1 MISALLRE
9 SGEGIA
15 AILRNCREMADFKK
29 LRVWK
34 KAHAL
39 ALCAHQAALTIR
51 GSQHASL
58 RSQIIRASMSIPA
71 NIVEGREQKS
81 EAEFGRFLRY
91 ALGST
96 SELEYHLIIARDIK
110 VIDSAHF
117 VGVVTPLRE
126 VRMMLYGLLKRL
138 DSRNDGDGERV
149 AGSGQPSAGSR

>member
-1 MISALLRE
+1 MQGKGTGISATAGNRW
-9 SGEGIA
+9 GV
-15 AILRNCREMADFKK
+15 ADFKK

-34 KAHAL
+34 RAHAL

-51 GSQHASL
+51 GSQYASL

-96 SELEYHLIIARDIK
+96 SELEYHLIIARDIN
-110 VIDSAHF
+110 VLDSAHF
-117 VGVVTPLRE
+117 VGVMTPLKE

-138 DSRNDGDGERV
+138 DSRNVGDGERV
-149 AGSGQPSAGSR
+149 AQSRQ